1 MTTKIPVELSS
12 TPGIV
17 DGSNATAITIDSSE
31 NVTLTGNLVLGDSD
45 EIQLG
50 ASADIIF
57 KHHTS
62 GYGHLENK
70 TGTFY
75 IDSETFTI
83 RTDVDDLANAIT
95 IDAAQAVA
103 MGGALTVS
111 GGNPAVTI
119 NNSGDAKINLV
130 RSSNNISYS
139 MTTSSSGGH
148 GFYDNATSA
157 YDLYMKAG
165 RIGIGVTSPDVL
177 LEIAGA
183 HTSSIGMLHLD
194 SSDHAFIA
202 LDAASSS
209 HDKGIYFQEAGTA
222 QVIIDHDGSANQL
235 RIHDGSNTHMVIQD
249 GGNVG
254 IGDTAP
260 SAIRLSVVTP
270 TANHIG
276 LQVENSNTADSFGM
290 VVKGGNDAN
299 DYTADFRKRDNT
311 NIMRIRG
318 DGNVG
323 IGTNNTSP
331 ASPLHVAGNMQV
343 NTTVTDSNEARFK
356 VVPGGSGD
364 NCTVQVIQDD
374 ASTVGVYLQA
384 DGASWFTGGINPGSG
399 DTTAANVLDD
409 YEEGTWT
416 PTVSNFTG
424 TSTSHTATGTYTKIG
439 RCFYFD
445 IEVTSNGG
453 TTTWGTSCLIG
464 LPIAGVNNGGMA
476 TWRMPAE
483 RNTTAAAEHMVPIDM
498 SDLGNARFF
507 IQNGFEGLE
516 SGEKF
521 VISGFY
527 RVS

>member
-254 IGDTAP
+254 IG
-260 SAIRLSVVTP
+260 
-270 TANHIG
+270 
-276 LQVENSNTADSFGM
+276 
-290 VVKGGNDAN
+290 
-299 DYTADFRKRDNT
+299 
-311 NIMRIRG
+311 
-318 DGNVG
+318 
-323 IGTNNTSP
+323 TNNTSP

>member
-194 SSDHAFIA
+194 SSDHAFIS

-249 GGNVG
+249 G
-254 IGDTAP
+254 
-260 SAIRLSVVTP
+260 
-270 TANHIG
+270 
-276 LQVENSNTADSFGM
+276 
-290 VVKGGNDAN
+290 
-299 DYTADFRKRDNT
+299 
-311 NIMRIRG
+311 
-318 DGNVG
+318 GNVG